1 MLLHSIGS
9 DGWSYD
15 DDGDDDW
22 NDFFEVKV
30 VGCRSQS
37 SQVGGAMGERG

>member
-15 DDGDDDW
+15 GEDW
-22 NDFFEVKV
+22 NDFCEVKV